1 MTSIILAIRNVAIG
15 AALLFGV
22 LLCATLTCAGESS
35 APGAIRP
42 GQHWLDANGELIN
55 AHGFCVLH
63 HDGTYYWYGAHKIP
77 GKTED
82 EKNEA
87 GVRCY
92 TSTDLLNWKNAGM
105 VLDAS
110 TPGMS
115 PEVRDA
121 YILDRPKVVY
131 HAATNRFILY
141 FKLYPPKEQGGKSGK
156 DTAYVGVATAAA
168 PTGPFEYQGRF
179 TGGGSTAGSGDFAIF
194 QNGDGAIYH
203 IAVRKPDGTRT
214 DKPLV
219 CGRLSDDGLKPAGPY
234 VAMEGVENA
243 TEGPALFR
251 RDGKYYLLGSAST
264 GWAPNPARL
273 FVADHLTGPY
283 QALGNPCRGVN
294 PHNGL
299 GPEKTFGGQ
308 STFVF
313 PVPGRNDSW
322 IAMFDINQ
330 PKDPVHSGYIWLPVE
345 FHGDQSPTI
354 SWKSEWSL
362 ENSLKLPA
370 MFADH
375 MVLQRD
381 QSVPVWG
388 WARPDTEVTVAFA
401 DQKKSCKADADGKWS
416 VRLDPLAASAQPR
429 VMEISTAAETTALH
443 DVLVGDVW
451 LCSGQSNMHFRL
463 SSDANAQKEIASA
476 NQPDL
481 RFFTVGD
488 QFAQK
493 PMTTLTGS
501 WKPVSPGT
509 AAGCSAVAYYFGK
522 ELQHRLGVPVGL
534 LVSTIGGTR
543 IETWM
548 RPETLATNGVS
559 APLIEKWRNVP
570 PDEFEKIVNTYRA
583 YQKERD
589 QVHPKAVREAKAKGA
604 PVPPAPPMPKQR
616 AHDCPSA
623 LHCGMIAPLQPYA
636 IRGAIW
642 YQGESNSGN
651 PAAYETLL
659 PAMIADWRQTWGH
672 ELPFLFVQLAP
683 HRNTHPAFRE
693 AQQRIWQKTPR
704 TAMAVTTDVG
714 DANNIHPTRKR
725 PVGERLALAAR
736 ALSYGETLEYS
747 GPVFQNMKLENER
760 AVISFTHIGKGLM
773 AKDGPLKGFTMAG
786 ADGKFVPARAGI
798 EGSNVIVTSE
808 SITKPAAVRYA
819 WANVPD
825 ANLFN
830 RDGLPAAP
838 FRSDPP
844 VPMAPAGE
852 SK

>member
-1 MTSIILAIRNVAIG
+1 MKSILMTSRTLAKCVVFISSLVCAGLTAAETTPARNV
-15 AALLFGV
+15 
-22 LLCATLTCAGESS
+22 
-35 APGAIRP
+35 IRP
-42 GQHWLDANGELIN
+42 GEPWLDTQGELIN

-63 HDGTYYWYGAHKIP
+63 HEGTYYWYGAHKIP

-92 TSTDLLNWKNAGM
+92 TSTDLLNWTNAGM
-105 VLDAS
+105 VLDTSA
-110 TPGMS
+110 PGMS

-121 YILDRPKVVY
+121 YILDRPKVVFNQ
-131 HAATNRFILY
+131 ATKRFILY

-156 DTAYVGVATAAA
+156 DLAYVGVAAAAA

-179 TGGGSTAGSGDFAIF
+179 LGGGSAAGSGDFAIF
-194 QNGDGAIYH
+194 QDEDGAIYH
-203 IAVRKPDGTRT
+203 IAVRKPDGGRT

-219 CGRLSDDGLKPAGPY
+219 CGRMSDDGLKPAGDYLP
-234 VAMEGVENA
+234 MEGVENA
-243 TEGPALFR
+243 TEGPALLK

-264 GWAPNPARL
+264 GWAPNAARL

-283 QALGNPCRGVN
+283 QAIGNPCRGVN

-308 STFVF
+308 STFIF

-322 IAMFDINQ
+322 IAMFDINL

-345 FHGDQSPTI
+345 FNGDQSPTI
-354 SWKSEWSL
+354 TWKSEWSL

-381 QSVPVWG
+381 QAVPVWG
-388 WARPDTEVTVAFA
+388 WARPGAEVNVAFA
-401 DQKKSCKADADGKWS
+401 GRKRSCKADADGTWKL
-416 VRLDPLAASAQPR
+416 RLEPLAASAEPR
-429 VMEISTAAETTALH
+429 TMEISTATESLAFH

-463 SSDANAQKEIASA
+463 SSDANAQNEIASA
-476 NQPDL
+476 NLPEL
-481 RFFTVGD
+481 RYFTVGD
-488 QFAQK
+488 QFARQ

-501 WKPVSPGT
+501 WKPVSPDT

-522 ELQHRLGVPVGL
+522 ELRQKIGVPIGL

-548 RPETLATNGVS
+548 RPETLAGFS
-559 APLIEKWRNVP
+559 DAAPLIEKWKKVP
-570 PDEFEKIVNTYRA
+570 AGEFEDIVTTYRA

-589 QVHPKAVREAKAKGA
+589 QVHPQAVKEAKAKGL
-604 PVPPAPPMPKQR
+604 PVPPAPQMPKMR

-623 LHCGMIAPLQPYA
+623 LHCGMIAPLEPYA

-651 PAAYETLL
+651 PAAYEKLL
-659 PAMIADWRQTWGH
+659 PAMIADWRKTWGK

-683 HRNTHPAFRE
+683 HRNTHPAFRD
-693 AQQRIWQKTPR
+693 AQLRIWQNTPH

-714 DANNIHPTRKR
+714 DAANIHPTRKR

-736 ALSYGETLEYS
+736 ALSYGEPLEYS
-747 GPVFQNMKLENER
+747 GPVFQSLIVENDR
-760 AVISFTHIGKGLM
+760 AVISFTHTGKGLM
-773 AKDGPLKGFTMAG
+773 AKDGPLKGFTVAG
-786 ADGKFVPARAGI
+786 DDGKFLPARAVI
-798 EGSNVIVTSE
+798 EGAKVIVTTDA
-808 SITKPAAVRYA
+808 IPNPAAVRYA

-830 RDGLPAAP
+830 LDGLPAAP

-844 VPMAPAGE
+844 AGAA
-852 SK
+852 K